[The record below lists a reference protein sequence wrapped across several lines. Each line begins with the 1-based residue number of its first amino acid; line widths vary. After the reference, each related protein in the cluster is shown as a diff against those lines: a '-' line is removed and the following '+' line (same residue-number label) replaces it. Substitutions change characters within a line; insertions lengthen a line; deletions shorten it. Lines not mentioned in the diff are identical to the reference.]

1 MIIQIN
7 LDQLVNGILILL
19 GLVIGVVLLLTIL
32 KLLRVLGRVDS
43 ILSSNQWSIDTTL
56 KGLPAIV
63 GNAGHIASDV
73 HELTSSLKVS
83 IADIASDA
91 QGVTHI
97 VHDGVVSLRDA
108 VENIGSSTASAA
120 RRAKRQAGNTGA
132 WLKLILKLIQ
142 IAFR

>member
-43 ILSSNQWSIDTTL
+43 ILSSNQGSIDTTL

>member
-1 MIIQIN
+1 MTIQIN

-19 GLVIGVVLLLTIL
+19 GLAIGVVLLLAIL
-32 KLLRVLGRVDS
+32 KLLRVLGRVDD
-43 ILSSNQWSIDTTL
+43 ILSSNQGSIDTTL
-56 KGLPAIV
+56 KGLPTIV
-63 GNAGHIASDV
+63 GNAGHITSDV

-97 VHDGVVSLRDA
+97 VHDGVVSLKDA
-108 VENIGSSTASAA
+108 VENIGSSTAAAA
-120 RRAKRQAGNTGA
+120 RRAKRQPGNTGA